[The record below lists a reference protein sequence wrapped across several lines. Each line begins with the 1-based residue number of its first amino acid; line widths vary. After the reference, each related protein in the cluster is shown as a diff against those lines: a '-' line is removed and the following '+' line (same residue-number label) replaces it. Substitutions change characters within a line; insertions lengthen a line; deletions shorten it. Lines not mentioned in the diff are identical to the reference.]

1 MDHVEL
7 RAKLSES
14 IVNLQFEE
22 SKKYAQMTID
32 LDLHP
37 TEIIDALSEGMQQ
50 VGVLYE
56 RREYFVPE
64 LLVAARVMNEALS
77 LLEPYFAEKMEK
89 SEVTDIVIGTVK
101 GDIHDIGKNVLIS
114 LLKASGFEIHD
125 LGQDVPEE
133 RFIEKLKEINA
144 PILAMSSLLTSSAPE
159 IKAVIELLEQKGL
172 REKVKVVVGGAAVSQ
187 QFADEVGA
195 DGYAV
200 DAVKGVKLC
209 KTLTAQS

>member
-37 TEIIDALSEGMQQ
+37 MEIIDALSEGMQQ

-89 SEVTDIVIGTVK
+89 SDVTDIVIGTVK